1 MFLGLMALFMGALIV
16 VSILG
21 AICLFLVK
29 FLFKLLMKLFQLI
42 FR

>member
-1 MFLGLMALFMGALIV
+1 MFLGLMALFMVSLIV

-29 FLFKLLMKLFQLI
+29 ILFKLLVKLFQLI